1 MHKAF
6 FYSLIAVLVALATY
20 GSAFPDREGKREGE
34 TVKILFIGNSL
45 TAANNLP
52 AMVAA
57 IADSHGHDVTYA
69 AMTPGGTRLLHHAA
83 SDEVARKLREQ
94 SWDYVV
100 LQEQSQYPGFSARQ
114 LATDVFP
121 HAAQLTEAARNAN
134 PDTSVIFYM
143 AMTHRDGDPA
153 NKHISAE
160 LRTFEGAQHR
170 VNKAYLKMA
179 QDNRALVAPVGE
191 AWRAVRKAHPEIN
204 LYGDNT
210 HPNPT
215 GTYLAACV
223 FYATLFQSP
232 CTGAATPAQVN
243 QPAAE
248 TLQQTADAVV
258 LNPGSQWDWREK

>member
-6 FYSLIAVLVALATY
+6 FYSLLAVLVALATY
-20 GSAFPDREGKREGE
+20 GSAFPEREGEGE
-34 TVKILFIGNSL
+34 TVTILFIGNSL
-45 TAANNLP
+45 ISANNLP

-57 IADSHGHDVTYA
+57 IAGSHGHDVTYNA
-69 AMTPGGTRLLHHAA
+69 VTPGGARLLHHAA
-83 SDEVARKLREQ
+83 SGEVARKLGEQ

-100 LQEQSQYPGFSARQ
+100 LQEQSQYPGFAAQQ
-114 LATDVFP
+114 LTTDVYP
-121 HAAQLTEAARNAN
+121 YAAQLVEAAREAN
-134 PDTSVIFYM
+134 PDTGVVFYM

-153 NKHISAE
+153 NSHIAAE
-160 LRTFEGAQHR
+160 LRTFEGAQKR

-179 QDNRALVAPVGE
+179 QANSTLVAPVGE
-191 AWRAVRKAHPEIN
+191 AWRAVRRAHPEIN

-232 CTGAATPAQVN
+232 CTGAATPEQVS
-243 QPAAE
+243 QPDAE

-258 LNPGSQWDWREK
+258 LNPGSNWDWRE